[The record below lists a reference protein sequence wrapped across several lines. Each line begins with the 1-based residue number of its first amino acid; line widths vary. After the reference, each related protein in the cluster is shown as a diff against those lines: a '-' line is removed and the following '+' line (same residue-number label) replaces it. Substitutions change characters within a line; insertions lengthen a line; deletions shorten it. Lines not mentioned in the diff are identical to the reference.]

1 MARNGG
7 LLERVVRDLD
17 TSKGQKHNF
26 IVADFSKPESVR
38 SAIDAKVNSHT
49 IYHILVNNS
58 GGPSPGPAH
67 LAKEEEFIAALNS
80 HLLSSHHLMQCVIDG
95 MRQSGYGRII
105 NIISTSV
112 KIPLKGLGVSNT
124 VRGAMASWSK
134 TLATELA
141 PFGITVN
148 NILPG
153 ATSTDRLK
161 QIIEGKAEKQNESTD
176 EVSKEM
182 LAEIPMKRFA
192 TPEEIAFA
200 ASFLASEFAS
210 YITGI
215 NMPVDGG
222 RTGCL

>member
-1 MARNGG
+1 
-7 LLERVVRDLD
+7 
-17 TSKGQKHNF
+17 
-26 IVADFSKPESVR
+26 
-38 SAIDAKVNSHT
+38 
-49 IYHILVNNS
+49 
-58 GGPSPGPAH
+58 
-67 LAKEEEFIAALNS
+67 
-80 HLLSSHHLMQCVIDG
+80 
-95 MRQSGYGRII
+95 
-105 NIISTSV
+105 
-112 KIPLKGLGVSNT
+112 
-124 VRGAMASWSK
+124 MASWSK

-182 LAEIPMKRFA
+182 LAEIPMNRFA

-200 ASFLASEFAS
+200 ASFLASEYAS